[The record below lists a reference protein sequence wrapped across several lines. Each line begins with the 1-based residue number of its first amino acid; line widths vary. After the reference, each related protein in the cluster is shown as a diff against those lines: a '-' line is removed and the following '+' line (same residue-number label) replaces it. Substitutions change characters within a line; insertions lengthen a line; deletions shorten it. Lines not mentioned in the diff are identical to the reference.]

1 MFLLLTFFRFQT
13 FGISPSEGLLSVV
26 PEKRAQNYLYFYK
39 YAKQKAF
46 FYHKSVI
53 AHAEWNT
60 RRIES

>member
-1 MFLLLTFFRFQT
+1 MFLLLTFFLFPNLWH
-13 FGISPSEGLLSVV
+13 IPSEGLLSVV